1 MRRLDNLQTAKEEAF
16 KKALAPQQTK
26 WRAEANL
33 ASGKRV
39 ENSVP
44 YGSKLDFICWALEDT
59 GLDGEL
65 ARLGRLSSRHS

>member
-1 MRRLDNLQTAKEEAF
+1 MRRLDSLETAKEEAF
-16 KKALAPQQTK
+16 KKALGPQPTK

-44 YGSKLDFICWALEDT
+44 YGT
-59 GLDGEL
+59 
-65 ARLGRLSSRHS
+65 

>member
-1 MRRLDNLQTAKEEAF
+1 MRRLDSLETAKEEAF
-16 KKALAPQQTK
+16 KKALAPQRTK

-44 YGSKLDFICWALEDT
+44 YGT
-59 GLDGEL
+59 
-65 ARLGRLSSRHS
+65 